1 MKKILA
7 TLAIAIAISASAQT
21 TPLWMRHCAIS
32 PNGESIVFSYKG
44 DIFCVSTEGGTA
56 RQLTSNPAY
65 DAHPI
70 WSPDGQKIAFTS
82 NREGSLDIYIMDKN
96 GGEPRRLTTDSGNE
110 VPMAFL
116 NDEQILFNANI
127 MPTAKSIY
135 FASSSFPQTYTI
147 DTNGGRPRLYSP
159 VPMQDISV
167 NPTSGELLFH
177 DKKGYEDEFR
187 KHHQSPIA
195 RDIWLN
201 SSDKFKKLTNFHGED
216 RTPRWANDGK
226 SFYYLSEEDG
236 TFNIYKRQVANTQ
249 KQQITRHKNHPVR
262 FLTVAQ
268 NGTLCYG
275 YDGEVYTTRDG
286 EEPRRVNINIIAD
299 KSDKDLIRQT
309 KTSGATEILLSPNG
323 KEIAFVM
330 HGDVYVTSIDYTTTK
345 QVTDTP
351 EQERSISFAPD
362 GKSIVYASERNGLW
376 QIYQTRIKNNE
387 EKTFTYASDLEE
399 DRLTQSD
406 QTSFLPKFSP
416 DGKCIAYFE
425 NRSTL
430 KVMDLKSKNTHTALD
445 GKYIFSYQD
454 GDLWFQW
461 SPDSRWLLTPYIGFG
476 GWNNTDIALV
486 SADGKGEVYD
496 LTESGYGDANAKW
509 VLGGKAMIFTSD
521 RAGYRSHGSW
531 GTEDDVYIMF
541 FDQDAYERFT
551 MTKEEKE
558 LIDKEKEEKR
568 KEAAG
573 KKEEKKAAEKK
584 KQQKT
589 TEKERLKF
597 DLENC
602 RDRIVRL
609 PANSSRLAD
618 ALLSP
623 GGDTLYYQAR
633 FEGGFDLWR
642 HDLRERKTEI
652 VMKNI
657 GSGEMFADKAF
668 KNIFIGTPRGIKKV
682 EIANGKSKNIEFEAR
697 FNYKPYEERAYM
709 FDHVWRQ
716 VKDKFYVENMHNV
729 DWEYYRK
736 AYERFL
742 PHINN
747 GYDFSEMLSEMLG
760 ELNASHTGARFNGEG
775 ASLKT
780 ACLGVFLDNG
790 YEGDG
795 LKIEE
800 VIKNSPFAQK
810 NTGVTSGC
818 IIEKIDGERIL
829 RDQDYNH
836 LLDGKAGIS
845 GEWKSGR
852 K

>member
-509 VLGGKAMIFTSD
+509 VLGGKAMIFASD

-573 KKEEKKAAEKK
+573 KKEEKQAAEKK

-609 PANSSRLAD
+609 TANSSRLAD

-716 VKDKFYVENMHNV
+716 VKDKFMSKTCTTVTGNTIARRM
-729 DWEYYRK
+729 
-736 AYERFL
+736 
-742 PHINN
+742 
-747 GYDFSEMLSEMLG
+747 
-760 ELNASHTGARFNGEG
+760 NASSRTSTTATTSARCSARCWESSMPHTQAQDSTAKAQALKRRAWES
-775 ASLKT
+775 SLTT
-780 ACLGVFLDNG
+780 AT
-790 YEGDG
+790 
-795 LKIEE
+795 K
-800 VIKNSPFAQK
+800 A
-810 NTGVTSGC
+810 TG
-818 IIEKIDGERIL
+818 
-829 RDQDYNH
+829 
-836 LLDGKAGIS
+836 
-845 GEWKSGR
+845 
-852 K
+852 